1 MTASSYKKNCPEG
14 FISLESPC
22 FISIGWCI
30 PDLQFVNRL
39 GQENGYE
46 PFQAISS
53 TFRWILRENS
63 FNKEANKE
71 VLFKAALNSSHYIIF
86 S

>member
-46 PFQAISS
+46 PFQADNSK
-53 TFRWILRENS
+53 FR
-63 FNKEANKE
+63 
-71 VLFKAALNSSHYIIF
+71 
-86 S
+86 